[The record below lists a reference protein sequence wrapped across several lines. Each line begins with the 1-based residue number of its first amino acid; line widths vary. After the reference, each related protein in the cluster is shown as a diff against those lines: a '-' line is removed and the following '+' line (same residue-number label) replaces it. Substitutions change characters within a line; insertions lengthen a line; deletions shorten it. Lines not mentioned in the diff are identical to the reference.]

1 VIVVGLSPTAH
12 ESAVGVVVDGAI
24 VAAASEE
31 RFTRVK
37 NQDGFPHQALE
48 FCLARAGVT
57 AADVDH
63 VAYAALPFATERRR
77 DLRCFAANVAYV
89 VGNGDSL
96 TRRAAHLANYGRS
109 LALTREWTSWGA
121 SERALRRELDARG
134 LGGKLVF
141 VDHHRAH
148 CASAYYASG
157 FDRALVVSLD
167 GYGSGNAGAVHVG
180 EHGRLRP
187 VVSIPY
193 PHSLGTFYRR
203 VTTALGFTPNR
214 HEGKVVGLAAYGDP
228 ARLGHDVLQRFDLSG
243 PDHYRC
249 RSGQDPYFARHLADR
264 HPAEDVAAACQH
276 ALEHVAVTYVRRWLA
291 RTGTDR
297 VACAGGV
304 FANVK
309 LNQRLV
315 QLPEVAETFVF
326 PAMGDSGVG
335 VGAAL
340 ALSADLGVPRADPL
354 PTVFLGPDFTPD
366 EVERAVRGSG
376 LAFSRPADIDAAV
389 AGLLAEGR
397 VVARV
402 SGRGEFGPRA
412 LGNRSILAPASDLAV
427 TEHLNRRLRRSEFM
441 PFAPATL
448 DDAGAALYADVGK
461 FRHAGR
467 FMTVA
472 TDCLPAMRAA
482 SPACVHVDGTAR
494 PQLVTPAASP
504 GLHRVLT
511 EYRRRTGLASVL
523 NTSFNIHEEPIVNS
537 PDDAVQ
543 AFRTAGLDALALGD
557 FLLEPPNGE
566 GRR

>member
-1 VIVVGLSPTAH
+1 
-12 ESAVGVVVDGAI
+12 
-24 VAAASEE
+24 
-31 RFTRVK
+31 
-37 NQDGFPHQALE
+37 
-48 FCLARAGVT
+48 
-57 AADVDH
+57 
-63 VAYAALPFATERRR
+63 
-77 DLRCFAANVAYV
+77 
-89 VGNGDSL
+89 
-96 TRRAAHLANYGRS
+96 
-109 LALTREWTSWGA
+109 
-121 SERALRRELDARG
+121 
-134 LGGKLVF
+134 
-141 VDHHRAH
+141 
-148 CASAYYASG
+148 
-157 FDRALVVSLD
+157 
-167 GYGSGNAGAVHVG
+167 
-180 EHGRLRP
+180 
-187 VVSIPY
+187 
-193 PHSLGTFYRR
+193 
-203 VTTALGFTPNR
+203 
-214 HEGKVVGLAAYGDP
+214 
-228 ARLGHDVLQRFDLSG
+228 
-243 PDHYRC
+243 
-249 RSGQDPYFARHLADR
+249 
-264 HPAEDVAAACQH
+264 
-276 ALEHVAVTYVRRWLA
+276 
-291 RTGTDR
+291 
-297 VACAGGV
+297 
-304 FANVK
+304 
-309 LNQRLV
+309 
-315 QLPEVAETFVF
+315 
-326 PAMGDSGVG
+326 
-335 VGAAL
+335 
-340 ALSADLGVPRADPL
+340 
-354 PTVFLGPDFTPD
+354 VFLGPDFTPD

-504 GLHRVLT
+504 GLHRILT